1 MESSPSTLLYS
12 FDNRNLDQF
21 IRNSIIPVFGQLQL
35 LLRNNLQLLP
45 YKFDPKSSFPPS
57 SSRFLC
63 IAYNWLICFFGILPK
78 LTLCTGLQTTHF
90 SQGKQSIF
98 QPRKGTKSKQD
109 GSFWPIHICFFRG
122 ISYMQVSQSALD
134 GIILHFSILPSRS
147 FLDTS
152 LLNSHPTFF

>member
-109 GSFWPIHICFFRG
+109 GSFGQSTFVSSEVFLTCRFLSQLQMELFY
-122 ISYMQVSQSALD
+122 ISLFC
-134 GIILHFSILPSRS
+134 LHVHSWILPC
-147 FLDTS
+147 
-152 LLNSHPTFF
+152 